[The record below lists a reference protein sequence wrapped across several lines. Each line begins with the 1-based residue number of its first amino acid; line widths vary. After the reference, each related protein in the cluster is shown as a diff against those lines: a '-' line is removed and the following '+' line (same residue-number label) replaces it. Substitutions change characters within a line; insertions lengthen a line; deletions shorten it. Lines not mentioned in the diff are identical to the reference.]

1 MPENTEMNSLEIV
14 ESAIDDA
21 VADLLIMDDVSESI
35 HDIGLTKTIE
45 LFNEELSAQMLR
57 LGYQA

>member
-21 VADLLIMDDVSESI
+21 IADLLIMDDVSESI

-57 LGYQA
+57 LGYPT